1 MRFTIATESVTYNIF
16 YEECGIE
23 VAAYIG
29 ETGRN
34 GFSRDCEHCSAVHWD
49 NLDAKDEEKSCCGV
63 TAKPTA
69 QY

>member
-34 GFSRDCEHCSAVHWD
+34 GFSRDCEHWD
-49 NLDAKDEEKSCCGV
+49 NLDAKDEEKCGV
-63 TAKPTA
+63 TAKPTV